1 MIIEKVQANRAAAR
15 KDVARVIEFNI
26 LTLLVGEMETAVKRE
41 GKTLSAV
48 SDEDVTKVIKKL
60 IKSNN
65 EVITA
70 YGELGSQK
78 FIKENEVLS
87 AYLPEELSDVEVHA
101 FLTNTVFGSIGE
113 AIKALDAVH
122 KGRYDRASAS
132 KIAKE
137 LL

>member
-1 MIIEKVQANRAAAR
+1 MRPAINAGISVSRVGGAAQ
-15 KDVARVIEFNI
+15 
-26 LTLLVGEMETAVKRE
+26 
-41 GKTLSAV
+41 
-48 SDEDVTKVIKKL
+48 TKVIKKL

-101 FLTNTVFGSIGE
+101 FLTNIVFGSIGE

>member
-41 GKTLSAV
+41 GKMLSDA
-48 SDEDVTKVIKKL
+48 SDEMVIAQVRKL

-65 EVITA
+65 EMISMYSEVGGA
-70 YGELGSQK
+70 K
-78 FIKENEVLS
+78 FVKENEILS
-87 AYLPEELSDVEVHA
+87 AYLPKQMTDEELTSELQDILFSSV
-101 FLTNTVFGSIGE
+101 GE
-113 AIKALDAVH
+113 AIKSLNE
-122 KGRYDRASAS
+122 KFPGRFDKAKAA
-132 KIAKE
+132 KIAGS